1 MDLVAYAELLPLLQ
15 ARRVIFD
22 LDSPRLAYLPFYLF
36 YFLNKHFFIE

>member
-22 LDSPRLAYLPFYLF
+22 LDSPRLAYLLF
-36 YFLNKHFFIE
+36 YFLSKHFFY